1 MSESALFEL
10 WDHPLDVAKLSGSLA
25 DRHAG
30 ALVCFEGRVRD
41 TNEGRTVVSL
51 EYEAYPKLSLNE
63 GAAIVREAL
72 RGVMGARCVH
82 RIGRLSVGDVAVWV
96 GVVAEHRGE
105 AFQACRFIID
115 EVKRR
120 VPIWKKEHYADGS
133 SVWIGIGEQPDASKK
148 E

>member
-51 EYEAYPKLSLNE
+51 EYEAYPKLSVNE

>member
-1 MSESALFEL
+1 MSDGALFEL
-10 WDHPLDVAKLSGSLA
+10 WDHSIDGSTLA
-25 DRHAG
+25 RSMADSHAG
-30 ALVCFEGRVRD
+30 ALVTFEGRVRD
-41 TNEGRTVVSL
+41 TNDGKTVVSL

-63 GAAIVREAL
+63 GSAIVREAL
-72 RGVMGARCVH
+72 RGVVGARCVH
-82 RIGRLSVGDVAVWV
+82 RVGRLSVGDVAVWV

-133 SVWIGIGEQPDASKK
+133 SVWIGMGERSVSSK
-148 E
+148 ET